1 VDDLYGPFA
10 DQYAVA
16 VTRRRLLGAFLLF
29 AATIAAIGEQQEPG
43 RERNTHEP
51 EIACGPLPNPWGP
64 EFSSEFGAGPG
75 LRCDTSSLPGAP
87 KIRFQPSGTSIDL
100 PGA

>member
-1 VDDLYGPFA
+1 LEFLPVDDLYGPFA
-10 DQYAVA
+10 DDYAIS

-29 AATIAAIGEQQEPG
+29 AATIAA
-43 RERNTHEP
+43 
-51 EIACGPLPNPWGP
+51 LPNPFSA

-87 KIRFQPSGTSIDL
+87 KIRIQPGGMSID
-100 PGA
+100 PAGG